1 MFYVFKVQ
9 CFARFARKVQCFAR
23 FASKVL
29 RVQGF
34 FEQADAKRSARSP
47 NPRQILKG
55 SVQRQKDAQT
65 GQKEAPLK
73 DYTTETHRKGH
84 LD

>member
-1 MFYVFKVQ
+1 MFYVFNVLPASL
-9 CFARFARKVQCFAR
+9 ARFCP
-23 FASKVL
+23 L
-29 RVQGF
+29 RSQGF
-34 FEQADAKRSARSP
+34 FEQADAKRPARSP